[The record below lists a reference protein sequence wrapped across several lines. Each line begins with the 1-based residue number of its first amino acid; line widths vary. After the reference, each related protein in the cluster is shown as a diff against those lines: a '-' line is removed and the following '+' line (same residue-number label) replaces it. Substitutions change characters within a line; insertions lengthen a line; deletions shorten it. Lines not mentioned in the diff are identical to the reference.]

1 MNKNDLAEIAGTIVF
16 LILMG
21 CLMVLILAA

>member
-16 LILMG
+16 LTLIA
-21 CLMVLILAA
+21 CLVFLILAM

>member
-1 MNKNDLAEIAGTIVF
+1 MNKNDLTEIAGTIVF
-16 LILMG
+16 LTLMG

>member
-16 LILMG
+16 LTLLT
-21 CLMVLILAA
+21 CLVFLILAM

>member
-16 LILMG
+16 LTLMG
-21 CLMVLILAA
+21 CLVSLILAM

>member
-16 LILMG
+16 LTLMG

>member
-16 LILMG
+16 LTLLA
-21 CLMVLILAA
+21 CLVFLILAM